1 MGANVALARRSN
13 ATIGLTVLLL
23 GALVSGCKPNGTA
36 HAQGAEGGGAPQ
48 MPPPAVSAAE
58 VVVREVA
65 EWDEFTGRLE
75 AVDSVSI
82 QPRVAGYI
90 ESVNFK
96 EGAEVKKGDVL
107 FVIDQRPFKA
117 ELARAEAELARAR
130 ARAQLADAQA
140 ARARQLLATNMI
152 SQDEADERYAAQT
165 QAAADIRAAE
175 ANLAV
180 AKLDMEYTVIRSPID
195 GRAGRAL
202 VTPGNLV
209 SGGEMVPNATLLT
222 TVVSLDPMYVYFDA
236 DEQTYLRYGAMA
248 RSGKRPS
255 SREVANPVQIGL
267 ANEEGFPHEG
277 RMDFV
282 DNAVDPATGTIRAR
296 AVLDNHDR
304 IFTPGLFARV
314 RVIGSGKFQAIL
326 IDDKAVLTD
335 QDRKY
340 VYVLGPNNVAER
352 RDIKPGRIV
361 DGLRIVTEG
370 LSAGD
375 KVIIHGVQ
383 KVFFPGMPVAPQMI
397 KMGDPPPPAAMG
409 GPPPAA
415 TGGAGTESAPAPGS
429 PGEPANEGTNATR
442 PGA

>member
-13 ATIGLTVLLL
+13 ATVGLTVLLL
-23 GALVSGCKPNGTA
+23 GVLVAGCKPQGTA
-36 HAQGAEGGGAPQ
+36 QAQGAEGGGAPQ

-58 VVVREVA
+58 VLSKEVA
-65 EWDEFTGRLE
+65 EWDEFPGRLE
-75 AVDSVSI
+75 AVDSVNI

-90 ESVNFK
+90 ESVNYK

-130 ARAQLADAQA
+130 AQAQLADAQA
-140 ARARQLLATNMI
+140 VRARRLLATNMI

-165 QAAADIRAAE
+165 QAAADIRSAE
-175 ANLAV
+175 ANVAV
-180 AKLDMEYTVIRSPID
+180 ARLDMEYTVIRSPIN
-195 GRAGRAL
+195 GRAGRAM

-248 RSGKRPS
+248 RRGERPS

-277 RMDFV
+277 HMDFV
-282 DNAVDPATGTIRAR
+282 DNALDPATGTIRAR
-296 AVLDNHDR
+296 AVVDNKDR

-314 RVIGSGKFQAIL
+314 RVLGSGKFQAIL
-326 IDDKAVLTD
+326 IDDKAILTD

-375 KVIIHGVQ
+375 RVIVHGVQ

-397 KMGDPPPPAAMG
+397 NMGDPPPAAMS

-415 TGGAGTESAPAPGS
+415 AGEENKDSAPAPGGT
-429 PGEPANEGTNATR
+429 GEPAGEGANAAG

>member
-1 MGANVALARRSN
+1 MGANVAIARRSG
-13 ATIGLTVLLL
+13 ARIGLTALLL
-23 GALVSGCKPNGTA
+23 GVLASGCKPHGTA
-36 HAQGAEGGGAPQ
+36 QAQGAEGGGAPQ

-58 VVVREVA
+58 VVSKEVT

-75 AVDSVSI
+75 AVDSVNI

-90 ESVNFK
+90 ESVNYK

-117 ELARAEAELARAR
+117 ELARADAELARAR
-130 ARAQLADAQA
+130 AQAQLADAQA
-140 ARARQLLATNMI
+140 ARARQLLATKMI
-152 SQDEADERYAAQT
+152 SQEEADERYAART

-175 ANLAV
+175 ANVDV
-180 AKLDMEYTVIRSPID
+180 ARLDMEYTAIRSPID
-195 GRAGRAL
+195 GRAGRAF

-236 DEQTYLRYGAMA
+236 DEQTYLRYGDMA

-267 ANEEGFPHEG
+267 ADEEGFPHAG

-282 DNAVDPATGTIRAR
+282 DNVVDPATGTIRAR
-296 AVLDNHDR
+296 AVLDNKER

-314 RVIGSGKFQAIL
+314 RLIGSGKFQAIL
-326 IDDKAVLTD
+326 IDDKAILTD

-361 DGLRIVTEG
+361 DGLRIVTAG
-370 LSAGD
+370 LNVGD

-397 KMGDPPPPAAMG
+397 KMGDPPPPAAMD
-409 GPPPAA
+409 GPPPAV
-415 TGGAGTESAPAPGS
+415 GGEGGKEPAAAPAGK
-429 PGEPANEGTNATR
+429 GEPASEGANAAG